1 MPSRYADRGYRDC
14 VDIQSVAMQAQTGW
28 CPQNVHCHQ
37 NISSLHISRL
47 LLLAGVASLA
57 TAQVDDFECPD
68 EFEGFY
74 PHLYR

>member
-1 MPSRYADRGYRDC
+1 
-14 VDIQSVAMQAQTGW
+14 MQAQTPDRLHW

-57 TAQVDDFECPD
+57 SAQVDDFECPD

-74 PHLYR
+74 PHLYRLAFIIL